1 MSDDWL
7 DELRKVREEDQARVE
22 AEIDELNLQVLD
34 RKNQAIEVLRQSDA
48 HNLLRKVQKVLLGSK
63 GVIDILDTTE
73 QYDRALTL
81 AWQGPIS
88 NARVPRAEDPDD
100 YHYIL
105 VGAKGDQLFVN
116 GKLLKSATPDMLKS
130 ALVWA
135 SKNPLRQS
143 NQDK

>member
-81 AWQGPIS
+81 AWQGSIS
-88 NARVPRAEDPDD
+88 NARVPRTEDPDD

>member
-81 AWQGPIS
+81 VFRI
-88 NARVPRAEDPDD
+88 
-100 YHYIL
+100 
-105 VGAKGDQLFVN
+105 
-116 GKLLKSATPDMLKS
+116 
-130 ALVWA
+130 
-135 SKNPLRQS
+135 
-143 NQDK
+143 

>member
-48 HNLLRKVQKVLLGSK
+48 HNLLRKVQKVLLDGK
-63 GVIDILDTTE
+63 GVIDIFDRTK
-73 QYDRALTL
+73 QYDRALAL
-81 AWQGPIS
+81 IWQGPIAQ
-88 NARVPRAEDPDD
+88 ARRPRTEDPDD